1 MSESMTCTYQYVHE
15 ATVTALQA
23 KILPSDTLMDLSEFF
38 KVFGDPSR
46 LKILTLLQHAELC
59 VCDLAAL
66 VEMSISA
73 VSHQLK
79 ILRQHRLIRSRRDG
93 KNVFYA
99 LADDHVLTLITQ
111 ALTHLA
117 E

>member
-1 MSESMTCTYQYVHE
+1 MRESLTCAYQFVHE
-15 ATVTALQA
+15 ETVASLQA
-23 KILPSDTLMDLSEFF
+23 KILPTETLRDLGEFF

-66 VEMSISA
+66 VDMSISA

-79 ILRQHRLIRSRRDG
+79 ILRQSRLIKARRDG

-111 ALTHLA
+111 ALTHLT

>member
-1 MSESMTCTYQYVHE
+1 MSESLTCAYQFVHE
-15 ATVTALQA
+15 ETVNALQA
-23 KILPSDTLMDLSEFF
+23 KILPSSTLNDLGEFF

-66 VEMSISA
+66 VDMSISA

-79 ILRQHRLIRSRRDG
+79 ILRQFRLIRSRREG

-111 ALTHLA
+111 ALTHLS